1 MYRCKYQSQDMLY
14 NAIDMML
21 DYRASNTVIVISLIE
36 DDWFLLDEG
45 DFFPTKNPSSLGLGS
60 EPSLCNSITTD
71 DISGRS
77 S

>member
-1 MYRCKYQSQDMLY
+1 MLY

-21 DYRASNTVIVISLIE
+21 DYRASNTVIVISLTE
-36 DDWFLLDEG
+36 DGRFLLNEG
-45 DFFPTKNPSSLGLGS
+45 DFFPTKKPTSLGSSS

>member
-1 MYRCKYQSQDMLY
+1 MLY

-21 DYRASNTVIVISLIE
+21 DYRASNTVIVISLTE
-36 DDWFLLDEG
+36 DGRFLLDEG
-45 DFFPTKNPSSLGLGS
+45 DFFPTKKPTSLGSGS

>member
-1 MYRCKYQSQDMLY
+1 MLY

-21 DYRASNTVIVISLIE
+21 DYRASNTVIVISLTE
-36 DDWFLLDEG
+36 DGWFLLDEG
-45 DFFPTKNPSSLGLGS
+45 DFFPTKKPTSLGSGS
-60 EPSLCNSITTD
+60 EPSLCNSITTE

>member
-1 MYRCKYQSQDMLY
+1 MLY

-21 DYRASNTVIVISLIE
+21 DYRASNMVIVISLIE

-45 DFFPTKNPSSLGLGS
+45 DFFPTKKPSSLGSGN
-60 EPSLCNSITTD
+60 EPSLSNSITTD
-71 DISGRS
+71 DIFDRS

>member
-1 MYRCKYQSQDMLY
+1 MLY

-21 DYRASNTVIVISLIE
+21 NYRASNMVIVIPLTE
-36 DDWFLLDEG
+36 DGWFLLVEG
-45 DFFPTKNPSSLGLGS
+45 DFFPTKKPTSLGSGS
-60 EPSLCNSITTD
+60 EPSLYDSITTD